1 MTNQESQNNTG
12 GFERPV
18 SPDVIAESV
27 AASLAGIYA
36 ALLHLIDVLGRSESQ
51 QLTPEQLWLNQIP
64 VIISGIYKLIDR
76 YEQSKVENRLNSS
89 SINDEYEMC
98 QELISI
104 FDDLDYEIDRLFK
117 KNNPNY
123 LYSLDLLGLIT
134 KLRMLISS
142 SIDEIGN
149 LANDKAT
156 IMEDANV
163 VVERMTDLFFERLE
177 QIGTL
182 LITIAEKLKTSL
194 QTDNPATTAS

>member
-27 AASLAGIYA
+27 AASLAGIHA
-36 ALLHLIDVLGRSESQ
+36 AILHLTDVLGRSESQ

-64 VIISGIYKLIDR
+64 VIISEIYKLIDR

-123 LYSLDLLGLIT
+123 LYSLDLLKLIT

-142 SIDEIGN
+142 SIDEIDS
-149 LANDKAT
+149 LASDKAT

-177 QIGTL
+177 QIVTL
-182 LITIAEKLKTSL
+182 LITITEKLKTSL